1 LKLVVFTDK
10 SVLARTH
17 FNKVGLPQNIM
28 IEDITIPLPSLIH
41 RIGGEKTKQA
51 KVIAL
56 QFNCELKRVRR
67 SRNWGVIGEAVN
79 IQSFTEQLKAQNDD
93 NFRYLIKKIETALL
107 GHADKL
113 EPLDAKLVR
122 LIKQTPGITLGE
134 LMQLTQCT
142 LTEAR
147 VARFKVDF

>member
-1 LKLVVFTDK
+1 
-10 SVLARTH
+10 
-17 FNKVGLPQNIM
+17 
-28 IEDITIPLPSLIH
+28 
-41 RIGGEKTKQA
+41 
-51 KVIAL
+51 
-56 QFNCELKRVRR
+56 
-67 SRNWGVIGEAVN
+67 
-79 IQSFTEQLKAQNDD
+79 
-93 NFRYLIKKIETALL
+93 IETALL